1 MEHILKLQEINGY
14 GSKFFDWNIKYES
27 AIYNNKIEPQEYD
40 FFKFSSNK
48 RLIKDYL
55 LRKKGVT
62 FTGSLC
68 DAAKKYLFNIT
79 SSNLN

>member
-1 MEHILKLQEINGY
+1 MISFEIDLKLT
-14 GSKFFDWNIKYES
+14 SKAKFS
-27 AIYNNKIEPQEYD
+27 H
-40 FFKFSSNK
+40 FKFSSNK